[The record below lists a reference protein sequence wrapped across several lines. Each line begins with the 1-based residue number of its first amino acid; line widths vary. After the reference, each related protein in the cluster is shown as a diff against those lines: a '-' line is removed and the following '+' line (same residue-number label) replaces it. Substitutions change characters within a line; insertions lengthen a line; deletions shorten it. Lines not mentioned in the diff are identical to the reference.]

1 MHDLLTP
8 GEDLVLLDGG
18 LATELERRGHDLSDD
33 LWSARLLLDR
43 PEEIVATHRSYF
55 AAGARVATTSSYQA
69 SFEGFARRGCS
80 HDEAAALMRR
90 SVRLARDAADA
101 AQADDGV
108 RRWVA
113 ASVGPYG
120 AVLADGSEYS
130 GDYGLTDAALR
141 DFHGPR
147 TEVLATSGADLL
159 AIETIPSE
167 QEATVLLQV
176 LDELPDGTA
185 AWLSVT
191 CADAA
196 TSRRG
201 DDIDRVFGLARG
213 HDRVLAV
220 GVNCTAPEHVEELVL
235 RAVAASG
242 KPAVAYPNSGESWD
256 AATRSWGG
264 DGAGVDPA
272 AAARWV
278 AAGARY
284 VGGCCRVGATDIA
297 RLAAALH
304 DRGPVS
310 GRPPG

>member
-8 GEDLVLLDGG
+8 GDDLVLLDGG

-101 AQADDGV
+101 TQADDGV

-167 QEATVLLQV
+167 QEVTVLLQV

>member
-101 AQADDGV
+101 TQADDGV

-167 QEATVLLQV
+167 QEVTVLLQV